1 MILTNNLMEQSM
13 EEAIKILNKSR
24 LIREAGVDS
33 SLYVEREQYLKDL
46 LGEEG
51 YISFHPNV
59 EKDLT
64 ADFQKQAQPLVSQ
77 KHDIYLN
84 EHRYEE
90 ERRAYNDYSIASKLL
105 DDVTNEHLLNN
116 TIPGEVTTFIKRR
129 DIKGLS
135 SPKLSKLLVKIF
147 GETSEVVK
155 WYTNKCPKKLE
166 KGVIKNYKVH
176 LSILPH
182 HIAGM
187 SYYAPYNWGGEKWVT
202 GWRNT
207 SCMDTSRNGSG
218 DCINQL
224 PPNLL
229 DSTLAVAYLT
239 TSENDEL
246 FSPRYEARLLVR
258 VIKVTDNDYLLVGFR
273 PFYTNNTTKNYL
285 IEGLKAK
292 FDNFVQCDDL
302 RSEYSDLYGSHM
314 SSFSMYTEVGWSH
327 TGIKVSCD
335 DCDGDGTDWDDEE
348 CSTCEGTGYVSSYD
362 DDPFYPYV
370 DDPEFLEFF
379 EDRVEI
385 SLPKEYL
392 IAKGY
397 MEAPKKEVSPSTASL
412 AS

>member
-13 EEAIKILNKSR
+13 EEAIKILNQSK
-24 LIREAGVDS
+24 LIREASVDL
-33 SLYVEREQYLKDL
+33 SLYVEREQYLQDL

-51 YISFHPNV
+51 HISFHPIV
-59 EKDLT
+59 EKDFT
-64 ADFQKQAQPLVSQ
+64 SGFQKHLQPLVTQ
-77 KHDIYLN
+77 KHNTYLS

-90 ERRAYNDYSIASKLL
+90 EKIAYDEYMIASKLL
-105 DDVTNEHLLNN
+105 ENITNEHLLNN
-116 TIPGEVTTFIKRR
+116 TIPGRVKDFIDYRGV
-129 DIKGLS
+129 KGLA
-135 SPKLSKLLVKIF
+135 SPKLSKLLVKLF
-147 GETSEVVK
+147 GETSDVVK
-155 WYTNKCPKKLE
+155 WFTNKCPKKLE
-166 KGVIKNYKVH
+166 KGVIQDYKVH

-187 SYYAPYNWGGEKWVT
+187 SYYAPYNWGGGRWIT
-202 GWRNT
+202 GWNST

-229 DSTLAVAYLT
+229 DSTLAIAYLT
-239 TSENDEL
+239 TTENDDL

-258 VIKVTDNDYLLVGFR
+258 VTKVTDNNYLLVGFR
-273 PFYTNNTTKNYL
+273 PFFTNNATKNYL
-285 IEGLKAK
+285 VEGLKAE

-302 RSEYSDLYGSHM
+302 RNEYSDLYGSHM
-314 SSFSMYTEVGWSH
+314 SSFSMNTEVGWSS
-327 TGIKVSCD
+327 TGITVSCD
-335 DCDGDGTDWDDEE
+335 DCDGEGTTWDDEE
-348 CSTCEGTGYVSSYD
+348 CGTCEGTGCVSSD
-362 DDPFYPYV
+362 DEPFYPYV

-385 SLPKEYL
+385 SLPKGYL

-412 AS
+412 AC